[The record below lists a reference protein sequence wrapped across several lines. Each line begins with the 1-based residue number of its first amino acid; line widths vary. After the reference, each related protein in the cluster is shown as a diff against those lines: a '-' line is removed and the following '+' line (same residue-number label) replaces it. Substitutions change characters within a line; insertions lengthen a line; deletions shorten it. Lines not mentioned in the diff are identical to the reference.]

1 MSKLQRQRQGEL
13 NGIIISNRNNNNNQL
28 IRSNQQ
34 YQNNTNLP
42 RINESPESEEFDEFG
57 FS

>member
-42 RINESPESEEFDEFG
+42 RINESPEEFDEFG

>member
-42 RINESPESEEFDEFG
+42 RINESPESEELDEFG